1 MFVSLSQASLMD
13 SSPDRHE
20 QNMARWTFAGSL
32 GVMMG
37 PILIGGMTLVAFGWR
52 SVFGILAVLA
62 TAILFLA
69 WRLIPRDG
77 NLNENFPSFEVFLR
91 GIKSAL
97 GALKRVE
104 VLRWLILLEFSDLM
118 LDVLYGFLA
127 LYFVD
132 VAGFTF
138 PQAALAVAVW
148 TGCGLLSD
156 FLLIPLLERISGLD
170 YLRISVIAELVLFP
184 AFLLTSSFYPK
195 LVLVGLL
202 GFFNAGW
209 YAILKANLYKT
220 MPGQSGNVLALD
232 NISGMFG
239 KTLPFIIGLVAQT
252 YGLQSAMWLL
262 LAGPIALLIGLP
274 TKRQMTQVAK

>member
-1 MFVSLSQASLMD
+1 MD

-20 QNMARWTFAGSL
+20 HNMARWTFSGSAGVVL
-32 GVMMG
+32 G
-37 PILIGGMTLVAFGWR
+37 PLLLGGLTLAAFGWR
-52 SVFGILAVLA
+52 SVFGVLSVLTTLIL
-62 TAILFLA
+62 ILA
-69 WRLIPRDG
+69 WRFIPASGDSTVK
-77 NLNENFPSFEVFLR
+77 FPSTQLFWNR
-91 GIKSAL
+91 IKKAL
-97 GALKRVE
+97 GALKRFE
-104 VLRWLILLEFSDLM
+104 VTRWLILLEFSDLM

-148 TGCGLLSD
+148 SGCGLLSD
-156 FLLIPLLERISGLD
+156 FLLIPLLETVRGLD
-170 YLRISVIAELVLFP
+170 YLRVSVIAELILFP
-184 AFLLTSSFYPK
+184 AFLLVPSYYPK

-209 YAILKANLYKT
+209 YAILIANLYKT
-220 MPGQSGNVLALD
+220 MPGQSGSVLALD

-239 KTLPFIIGLVAQT
+239 KTLPFMIGLVAQA

-262 LAGPIALLIGLP
+262 LAGPIALLVGLP
-274 TKRQMTQVAK
+274 SKNKMKQVAK

>member
-1 MFVSLSQASLMD
+1 M
-13 SSPDRHE
+13 
-20 QNMARWTFAGSL
+20 
-32 GVMMG
+32 
-37 PILIGGMTLVAFGWR
+37 
-52 SVFGILAVLA
+52 
-62 TAILFLA
+62 
-69 WRLIPRDG
+69 
-77 NLNENFPSFEVFLR
+77 R
-91 GIKSAL
+91 GIKNAL

-156 FLLIPLLERISGLD
+156 FLLIPLLERVRGLD
-170 YLRISVIAELVLFP
+170 YLRISVVAELILFP
-184 AFLLTSSFYPK
+184 AFLLATSFLPK

-220 MPGQSGNVLALD
+220 MPGQSGSVLALD